1 MENNYNKAYLL
12 FLKYVLNIIN
22 SFNALFQSRNVLIH
36 KMYGASVNI
45 LKELCSNYIKL
56 NVLVNKSLEDVN
68 VVDPNNYWAAKD
80 MVLGTECGNYIKDF
94 SAEAT
99 ELVKNKCLEFYITA
113 ALEIKKR
120 LPINNHLFQ
129 QLKFLEPKVALH
141 EVTDEVDINFEII
154 IGQLN
159 ENVELN
165 ILQSEWRRMNILIN
179 GNEKAR
185 LLLLPIDE
193 FWYCISSMKDYFDT
207 YLYQNIYKLAK
218 SCLSLPHSNAEA
230 ERIFSIVTDVKTK
243 KCNRIRDDTLNSVA
257 VIRSAYGAKNIN
269 CLNFEVTKKYLALN
283 NSDNLYKK

>member
-1 MENNYNKAYLL
+1 
-12 FLKYVLNIIN
+12 
-22 SFNALFQSRNVLIH
+22 
-36 KMYGASVNI
+36 MYEASVNI
-45 LKELCSNYIKL
+45 LKEFCSNYIKL

-68 VVDPNNYWAAKD
+68 VVDPNNYLAAKD

-129 QLKFLEPKVALH
+129 QLKFLDPKVALH

-165 ILQSEWRRMNILIN
+165 ILQSEWRRM
-179 GNEKAR
+179 
-185 LLLLPIDE
+185 
-193 FWYCISSMKDYFDT
+193 
-207 YLYQNIYKLAK
+207 
-218 SCLSLPHSNAEA
+218 
-230 ERIFSIVTDVKTK
+230 
-243 KCNRIRDDTLNSVA
+243 
-257 VIRSAYGAKNIN
+257 
-269 CLNFEVTKKYLALN
+269 
-283 NSDNLYKK
+283 